1 MASGTTR
8 PRGPVTDILFN
19 PLAARGNTAALR
31 SVLRFAE
38 HSDATTTMI
47 GVVQEPTR
55 LQRLTHGTEHV
66 EQVLAAAHDAMR
78 RRLDRCQSEGHEVP
92 AAVVVGS
99 PSLSLIVR
107 AIAAGH
113 DLLAVTDDQADEQQA
128 TIRRLLR
135 KCPCPVWVI
144 RPSRAT
150 AVRVLAAIDPQPEE
164 AELNHRVLDLAAE
177 FAHAFGGE
185 LHVATA
191 WRLYGESTMQSSA
204 FAHVSDP
211 EFIPRE
217 RRRTRQAHVVAIE
230 ALIAE
235 HAESGTSW
243 QVHVEE
249 GDPSDVIGRVIARE
263 RINLL
268 VMGTVA
274 RTGLSGLVMG
284 NTAER
289 LFDSV
294 HCSVVAVKPP
304 DFVSPVLA

>member
-8 PRGPVTDILFN
+8 PRGPVTDIVFN

-31 SVLRFAE
+31 SVLQFAE
-38 HSDATTTMI
+38 HSGATTTMI
-47 GVVQEPTR
+47 GVVPEPTR

-66 EQVLAAAHDAMR
+66 EHVLAAAHAAMR
-78 RRLDRCQSEGHEVP
+78 RRLDRCQPEGHEVP

-113 DLLAVTDDQADEQQA
+113 DLLAVTDDQDDEQQA

-150 AVRVLAAIDPQPEE
+150 TVRVLAAIDPQPEE
-164 AELNHRVLDLAAE
+164 ADLNHRVLDLAAE
-177 FAHAFGGE
+177 FAHAFEGE

-204 FAHVSDP
+204 FAQVSDP
-211 EFIPRE
+211 QFIPRE
-217 RRRTRQAHVVAIE
+217 RQRTRQAHVAAIE
-230 ALIAE
+230 ALAAE
-235 HAESGTSW
+235 HAEGTSW

-249 GDPSDVIGRVIARE
+249 GDPSDVIGQVIARE

-294 HCSVVAVKPP
+294 RCSVVAVKPP